1 MSAHPSTKASAFAV
15 ALLLA
20 AGLLVGCQASNKPAD
35 PDNKRAVLIDMPT
48 EQVYSQKDEYITQM
62 KKDLSDRQTELDTL
76 ARRVDSSVGPS
87 KVDAAVKLEEV
98 RSKMATTRIKLDYA
112 EKSNEEQWAETKK
125 GFKDSYE
132 DMKKTLNDTQK
143 WIQDKID
150 S

>member
-1 MSAHPSTKASAFAV
+1 MSAHPSAQAFSV

-20 AGLLVGCQASNKPAD
+20 AGLLVGCQAANKPAD
-35 PDNKRAVLIDMPT
+35 PDNKRAVLIEIPT
-48 EQVYSQKDEYITQM
+48 EQVYSQKDEYISQM
-62 KKDLSDRQTELDTL
+62 KKDLSERQTELEAL
-76 ARRVDSSVGPS
+76 AQRVDNSTGSS

-125 GFKDSYE
+125 SFKDSYE
-132 DMKKTLNDTQK
+132 DMKQTLSDTQK
-143 WIQDKID
+143 WIKDKID